1 MQRSSETIGAIA
13 GALAKAQ
20 IELANPEKSLT
31 ATIRSPFP
39 READRS
45 FRYASLSTGLDLV
58 RKSLGRHEI
67 ATVQTTSIDEA
78 AGLIRLT
85 TTLAHSSG
93 EWVSSDWP
101 VCPVS
106 ETAAPHR
113 MGAALTYARR
123 YALFTLVGIAG
134 EDDLDAPDLNSGM
147 GDLPRASR
155 LNESGPEPVRLE
167 LPTNATVSGSVPSG
181 PPPSDYGRRKQVK
194 PPRIV
199 LPADDSM
206 ALRGKLLSELVNF
219 TDSDALTIWAQRI
232 LGLKNQL
239 TAADAKAIEDAFAAK
254 LDVLADNATSTP
266 DTPEAG
272 ARAEINGNSNP
283 TTVDGNGRLDREPI
297 PASEKP
303 KPRRKLNGNG
313 ASHQNAPVVNATSRT
328 VAQLVTPLTKPIR
341 LRDRDHLK
349 FVSTQP
355 CLACGRSPS
364 DAHHLKFAQGRALG
378 RKVSDEFTV
387 PLCRAHHRELHQR
400 GDERI
405 WWQQVNLD
413 PLPVA
418 QRLWQHTRSDAQ
430 GPL

>member
-1 MQRSSETIGAIA
+1 
-13 GALAKAQ
+13 
-20 IELANPEKSLT
+20 
-31 ATIRSPFP
+31 
-39 READRS
+39 
-45 FRYASLSTGLDLV
+45 
-58 RKSLGRHEI
+58 
-67 ATVQTTSIDEA
+67 
-78 AGLIRLT
+78 
-85 TTLAHSSG
+85 
-93 EWVSSDWP
+93 
-101 VCPVS
+101 
-106 ETAAPHR
+106 
-113 MGAALTYARR
+113 
-123 YALFTLVGIAG
+123 
-134 EDDLDAPDLNSGM
+134 
-147 GDLPRASR
+147 
-155 LNESGPEPVRLE
+155 
-167 LPTNATVSGSVPSG
+167 
-181 PPPSDYGRRKQVK
+181 
-194 PPRIV
+194 
-199 LPADDSM
+199 M
-206 ALRGKLLSELVNF
+206 ALGGKLLSELVNF

-239 TAADAKAIEDAFAAK
+239 TAADARAIEDAFAAK
-254 LDVLADNATSTP
+254 LDALADNATSTP

-272 ARAEINGNSNP
+272 ARAETNGNSNP

-418 QRLWQHTRSDAQ
+418 QRLWQHTRSDSQ
-430 GPL
+430 DPL